1 MPRSLVF
8 ASLILSLTTTTHGQA
23 TCEGGSCAAN
33 QEDVTNLMQF
43 KSQISRHGG
52 GLETEEELEAWQAKE
67 SKDDGEIDIK
77 DLALHQDFLIIA
89 RKMAGQHVAEEEMDG
104 FFSRS
109 KMFFKE
115 PLSAERGAEYCWKR
129 TEARG
134 VGTIP
139 KACPS
144 GTEKGQFAS
153 WLPIC
158 YKSGK
163 ALKECPAGW
172 RNDGLYCRLPE
183 YGRGIGHFTKSGC
196 EGSAL
201 AKKTKKGCHKPA
213 SSPLIWYPVCK
224 ENYDNFG
231 CCICRP
237 TTVTDDTCKKEF
249 GAGSHRIMGSSC
261 YRTIDWSTLEPHY
274 AKCETHV
281 PDLNAGLCY
290 RNCTDSSFHG
300 VGPVCWESAVSGVA
314 VSCGMALAKN
324 DKVCAD
330 ATSDQIF
337 GVTKLALNLATLG
350 GAGPAVA
357 AVTKTVEGV
366 EVAYATISDA
376 IGQLEEVAAGKKV
389 DAAVAVDMVTRLEL
403 GKTYLGGL
411 KEIAEAE
418 SAADAIRGAAKFG
431 AQFDPTGIAQVVGA
445 FTYDKCPGATGLRR

>member
-1 MPRSLVF
+1 
-8 ASLILSLTTTTHGQA
+8 
-23 TCEGGSCAAN
+23 
-33 QEDVTNLMQF
+33 MQF
-43 KSQISRHGG
+43 KPQISRHGTRG
-52 GLETEEELEAWQAKE
+52 TAEVSETEEELEAWQVKE
-67 SKDDGEIDIK
+67 SKDDVEVDIK

-89 RKMAGQHVAEEEMDG
+89 RKMAGQHVTEEEMDG

-129 TEARG
+129 TEGRG
-134 VGTIP
+134 VGTFP

-153 WLPIC
+153 WLPVC
-158 YKSGK
+158 YKKNGQT
-163 ALKECPAGW
+163 LKDCPEGW

-183 YGRGIGHFTKSGC
+183 YGRGFGHWKEAGC
-196 EGSAL
+196 VESSL
-201 AKKTKKGCHKPA
+201 AKSSKKGCQKNL
-213 SSPLIWYPVCK
+213 LIWYPVCK
-224 ENYDNFG
+224 QNYDNFG

-237 TTVTDDTCKKEF
+237 TTVTDATCVKEF
-249 GAGSHRIMGSSC
+249 GAKSHRIMGSSC
-261 YRTIDWSTLEPHY
+261 YRTIDWTALEPHY
-274 AKCETHV
+274 AGCEEHV

-290 RNCTDSSFHG
+290 KSCTDSSFKG
-300 VGPVCWESAVSGVA
+300 IGPVCWEQPTGGA

-324 DKVCAD
+324 DKVCSD

-389 DAAVAVDMVTRLEL
+389 DAVAAVDMVTRLEL

-418 SAADAIRGAAKFG
+418 SAADAIRGAAKFT
-431 AQFDPTGIAQVVGA
+431 AQFDPTGVAQVVGA
-445 FTYDKCPGATGLRR
+445 FTYDKCPGATGLSR